1 KHRVSLGR
9 GEERRPPLV
18 REVPRAY
25 EAWVDTS
32 QSGILAATT
41 FFPDQNYRL
50 AQSLAPEVLPSPVR
64 GIRTRLSDSL
74 ESLPPAPAPLVRMC
88 RCPLEHHEGM
98 MTSAEAVAVAGSAQ
112 EHGRPK
118 WPPDKPQVLGQPAP
132 ARVVVAALVW
142 LLAGASMSSLNKWI
156 FTVHGFGRPLLL
168 SALHMLA
175 AALACHWGA
184 QRPVPHSIHRRVLL
198 LSLTF
203 GTSMACGNVGLSTV
217 PLDLAQLATTTTP
230 LFTMALSALLLG
242 RRHHPL
248 QFAAMGPL
256 CLGAACSLAGELRA
270 PPAGCGFLLVATC
283 LRGFKSVQ
291 Q

>member
-1 KHRVSLGR
+1 M
-9 GEERRPPLV
+9 

-156 FTVHGFGRPLLL
+156 FTVHGFGRPD
-168 SALHMLA
+168 
-175 AALACHWGA
+175 
-184 QRPVPHSIHRRVLL
+184 R
-198 LSLTF
+198 
-203 GTSMACGNVGLSTV
+203 
-217 PLDLAQLATTTTP
+217 
-230 LFTMALSALLLG
+230 
-242 RRHHPL
+242 
-248 QFAAMGPL
+248 
-256 CLGAACSLAGELRA
+256 
-270 PPAGCGFLLVATC
+270 
-283 LRGFKSVQ
+283 KSVV
-291 Q
+291 

>member
-1 KHRVSLGR
+1 MKASRELR
-9 GEERRPPLV
+9 ARRREKASLV

-175 AALACHWGA
+175 AALACHWGPSA
-184 QRPVPHSIHRRVLL
+184 PCR
-198 LSLTF
+198 T
-203 GTSMACGNVGLSTV
+203 ASTV
-217 PLDLAQLATTTTP
+217 ECCCSASPSVPPWRAATW
-230 LFTMALSALLLG
+230 A
-242 RRHHPL
+242 
-248 QFAAMGPL
+248 
-256 CLGAACSLAGELRA
+256 
-270 PPAGCGFLLVATC
+270 
-283 LRGFKSVQ
+283 
-291 Q
+291 